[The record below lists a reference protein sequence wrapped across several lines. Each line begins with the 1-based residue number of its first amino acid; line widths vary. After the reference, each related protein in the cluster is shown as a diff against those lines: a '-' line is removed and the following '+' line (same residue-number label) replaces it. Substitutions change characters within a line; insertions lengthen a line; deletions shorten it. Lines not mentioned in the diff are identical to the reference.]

1 MSLYL
6 QLAHLEHETAHLGIS
21 NTPECGAKRVHSC
34 GAKRVHSTRKCIVY
48 TTRSQQAPLKKG
60 GTAARGLCVTVS
72 SLWGSKEV
80 NECRVHSLYVT

>member
-21 NTPECGAKRVHSC
+21 NTPECGAKRVHS
-34 GAKRVHSTRKCIVY
+34 TRICIVY

-80 NECRVHSLYVT
+80 NECRVHSLYET